1 MKTGKM
7 YYVQCEGKCRLFSMV
22 TRTLLAWGE
31 LKVLIYTL
39 LSENNVCAHG
49 SGATIAPTK
58 PANST
63 RVTPVKPANG
73 TTIIPIESTN
83 ITKDDSISG
92 KYTTLRM

>member
-1 MKTGKM
+1 MFNVKVSVG
-7 YYVQCEGKCRLFSMV
+7 Y
-22 TRTLLAWGE
+22 LAWLHEHFYTGCLAWAE
-31 LKVLIYTL
+31 LKVLTYTL

-58 PANST
+58 PANRTIET
-63 RVTPVKPANG
+63 RVNPANG

-92 KYTTLRM
+92 KYTTLRI